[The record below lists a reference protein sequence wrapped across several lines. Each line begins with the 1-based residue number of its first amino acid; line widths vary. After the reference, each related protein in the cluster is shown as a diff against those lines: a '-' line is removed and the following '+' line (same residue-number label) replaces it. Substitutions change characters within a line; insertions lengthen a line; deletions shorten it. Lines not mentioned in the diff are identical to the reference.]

1 MRSREFI
8 KEASG
13 KLMVIQRI
21 WHSAEKAFVYILK
34 GPNGEVQD
42 QSGQIL
48 TYRTRSDADAA
59 RNKMSDPAAVRSSDV
74 ALDRAD
80 GAMRA
85 GEAGKVGSGS
95 GPGIRQIPVV
105 DPSTGRITQKIT
117 YKDADGKDQTIVK
130 SYKDW
135 SDYRDQTG
143 INPAG
148 SWRPG
153 YTALLIDK
161 LSGTTWLTGKFFSA
175 GDIALIAK
183 ILSEWVKVVDTIK
196 EEYSKNI
203 YSNKESGTAG
213 VQAMIDQEN
222 KKYIAKLAKAI
233 AVILTTNF
241 ATNTI
246 DATRVGG
253 SKINSKV
260 GGLTLANAIIALFK
274 SVRKPINPTLAKLAA
289 DGGVESTKLLTA
301 YIVSNNELSTSPE
314 THWLAAAL
322 IKAVI
327 GIADLNIDGI
337 NFVLKALPL
346 GKDLQ
351 ITPADI
357 EAMNK
362 SATANNQKPTTLPT
376 PPSNKPGDEPSLS
389 TDIRNTVNA
398 APD

>member
-13 KLMVIQRI
+13 KLMTIQRI
-21 WHSAEKAFVYILK
+21 WNTAEKAFVYILK

-42 QSGQIL
+42 PTGQIL
-48 TYRTRSDADAA
+48 TYRTQRDAA
-59 RNKMSDPAAVRSSDV
+59 NARDKMSDPVAVRSSDL
-74 ALDRAD
+74 ALDQAD
-80 GAMRA
+80 GVMRA

-95 GPGIRQIPVV
+95 GPGIFQIPVV
-105 DPSTGRITQKIT
+105 DPSTGGITQKIT
-117 YKDADGKDQTIVK
+117 YKDANGKDQTIVK

-161 LSGTTWLTGKFFSA
+161 LSGTTWLTLKFFSA
-175 GDIALIAK
+175 GDIALIAN

-196 EEYSKNI
+196 AEYSKNI

-241 ATNTI
+241 ATNSI
-246 DATRVGG
+246 DATRAVG
-253 SKINSKV
+253 SKFKPAA
-260 GGLTLANAIIALFK
+260 GGVTLANAIIALFK

-314 THWLAAAL
+314 THWLVAPL
-322 IKAVI
+322 IKWVI
-327 GIADLNIDGI
+327 WVADLTIDGI

-362 SATANNQKPTTLPT
+362 SATANNQKPTKPPT

-389 TDIRNTVNA
+389 TDIRNAVNA

>member
-8 KEASG
+8 KES
-13 KLMVIQRI
+13 KRLTVIQKI
-21 WHSAEKAFVYILK
+21 WSEVDKRLVYILK
-34 GPNGEVQD
+34 GPNGEVTNPA
-42 QSGQIL
+42 GQTL
-48 TYRTRSDADAA
+48 TYPTRDAA
-59 RNKMSDPAAVRSSDV
+59 TKARDKMSDPSAVRSSDV
-74 ALDRAD
+74 ALDQAD
-80 GAMRA
+80 GVMRA

-95 GPGIRQIPVV
+95 GPSIFQRPTT

-117 YKDADGKDQTIVK
+117 YKDANGKDQTIVK

-135 SDYRDQTG
+135 RDFRNQTG
-143 INPAG
+143 VNPAG

-161 LSGTTWLTGKFFSA
+161 LSGTTWLTGKFFSG
-175 GDIALIAK
+175 GDIALLAK
-183 ILSEWVKVVDTIK
+183 IIAEWVEVVDIIK
-196 EEYSKNI
+196 EEYGKNI

-222 KKYIAKLAKAI
+222 KKYIAKLTKAVATILI
-233 AVILTTNF
+233 ANF
-241 ATNTI
+241 ATNSI
-246 DATRVGG
+246 DATRVFG
-253 SKINSKV
+253 SKKFSTV
-260 GGLTLANAIIALFK
+260 GGWTLGNAIIALFK
-274 SVRKPINPTLAKLAA
+274 SVGKPINPTLAKLAA

-301 YIVSNNELSTSPE
+301 YIVSNSELTTSPE
-314 THWLAAAL
+314 THWIVAPL
-322 IKAVI
+322 IKTVLWL
-327 GIADLNIDGI
+327 ADITTDLGNS
-337 NFVLKALPL
+337 VLKALPI

-362 SATANNQKPTTLPT
+362 SAIANNQKPTTPPT
-376 PPSNKPGDEPSLS
+376 PPSSKPGDEPSLS